1 MLTQLL
7 ASGIRPLQ
15 RHANPG
21 PGTVQ
26 QRLRL
31 RLQLPLL
38 SNHDH
43 DMDGQIHLYNPRSAI
58 RVTSDPEKKSQP
70 HSHKHKS
77 SRHHRDRQDGHRHS
91 SSRRHAAKEAMQS
104 AIQIQPPTS
113 FGDLLR
119 QARGS
124 RETSPSHSR
133 RQSVAPKQV
142 DGSANGK
149 EETTTGITI
158 PPPRPLRPADVE
170 LEAKRV
176 QAREQYVLRRPRC
189 ALLNVTHR
197 DLRIALQSLSEQ
209 SLQTS
214 RRLDDTYY
222 TILEKASV
230 LRQTIG
236 TLQELSSLTREL
248 HENFESDTTE
258 LIDDVKGQVEAFDG
272 FKTQQEQVSV
282 LEDRIKV
289 GREKADALTARLAQ
303 AQERVDA
310 KAKSE
315 AEWQAQNTSMVIPV
329 PLELFPS

>member
-258 LIDDVKGQVEAFDG
+258 LIDDVEGQVEAFDG